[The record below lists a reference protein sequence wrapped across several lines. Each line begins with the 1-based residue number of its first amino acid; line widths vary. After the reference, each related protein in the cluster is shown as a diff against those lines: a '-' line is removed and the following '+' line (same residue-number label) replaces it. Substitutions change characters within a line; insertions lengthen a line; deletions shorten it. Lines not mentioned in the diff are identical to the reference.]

1 MLLKCL
7 DTFRGQN
14 DWMEII
20 KDVKN
25 KPTNA
30 KVRSPAARRAV
41 YTLNY
46 AATIEQ
52 QDPPLTKN
60 KWPHRRDTKRLE
72 INKAAKRRE
81 PNVRGLSCIERNY
94 RSV

>member
-1 MLLKCL
+1 MMAN
-7 DTFRGQN
+7 R
-14 DWMEII
+14 
-20 KDVKN
+20 
-25 KPTNA
+25 TNNISCKTTKTTEA
-30 KVRSPAARRAV
+30 KVRSPAARHAV
-41 YTLNY
+41 YPRNY
-46 AATIEQ
+46 AATVEQ
-52 QDPPLTKN
+52 QDLPLTKN

>member
-1 MLLKCL
+1 MKANMWIKNIKC
-7 DTFRGQN
+7 
-14 DWMEII
+14 
-20 KDVKN
+20 KK
-25 KPTNA
+25 KKKTN
-30 KVRSPAARRAV
+30 VNVPPPAARCAV
-41 YTLNY
+41 YTRNY

-52 QDPPLTKN
+52 QYPPLTKN
-60 KWPHRRDTKRLE
+60 KWPQQCDTKRLE